1 MNEREQ
7 RQNDMVKNQKRGFLS
22 GLLSYFPSWGILI
35 SAVFGFWSMFYVL
48 GQLQGRHLFILT
60 LSDPSAA
67 MAIFVG
73 HVIFFMMFLGML
85 FIVPYGLFRE
95 LALKEYK
102 SDLKWCIF
110 AVFFFCLVMSVIL
123 LLAGIYAE
131 KYCLFTIF
139 VFLAIVSICI
149 WCHWRENM
157 LGVIS
162 DVKSLWSLILFSV
175 IGGHVFIIILF
186 VGGKSSLSDLNWE
199 LAISIWLIWWVFL
212 LGSICDI
219 PKKMSFVEGMSFLSL
234 FIMLA
239 VIICLV
245 LAGFAFVRSVY
256 PWLGITQ
263 TKNDAQ
269 LYRVREEFFDNQVTK
284 NRLSQD
290 LLDRKKSA
298 IKKEDNKDL
307 PNNIDI
313 KNYFDKPLN
322 GYLAWNLG
330 SVVVFCEVPKEGE
343 SYDEVLVD
351 CRASSDEQNN
361 IKGDIDL
368 SKGLMIERKY
378 LQMLPK

>member
-1 MNEREQ
+1 MNKVVQ
-7 RQNDMVKNQKRGFLS
+7 KQNGIDENQQRGFWS

-60 LSDPSAA
+60 LSNPSAA

-73 HVIFFMMFLGML
+73 HVIFFTMFLGML

-102 SDLKWCIF
+102 SDLQWGAF

-123 LLAGIYAE
+123 PLAGIYAE

-139 VFLAIVSICI
+139 AFLAAVICI
-149 WCHWRENM
+149 LCCLRENM
-157 LGVIS
+157 WDIIS

-175 IGGHVFIIILF
+175 IGGHVFIIILL
-186 VGGKSSLSDLNWE
+186 VGGKSSLSDWNWG
-199 LAISIWLIWWVFL
+199 LAISILFIWWVFL
-212 LGSICDI
+212 LSSICNI
-219 PKKMSFVEGMSFLSL
+219 PKKMSALEGMSFLSL
-234 FIMLA
+234 FVMLA

-245 LAGFAFVRSVY
+245 LGGFAFVRSVY

-269 LYRVREEFFDNQVTK
+269 LYLVREEFFDNQVTK
-284 NRLSQD
+284 SRLSQG
-290 LLDRKKSA
+290 LLDGKKSA
-298 IKKEDNKDL
+298 IKKDEKDL
-307 PNNIDI
+307 PNNMDI

-330 SVVVFCEVPKEGE
+330 DIVVFCETPKEGE
-343 SYDEVLVD
+343 NNDEVLID
-351 CRASSDEQNN
+351 CRASSDKQNN